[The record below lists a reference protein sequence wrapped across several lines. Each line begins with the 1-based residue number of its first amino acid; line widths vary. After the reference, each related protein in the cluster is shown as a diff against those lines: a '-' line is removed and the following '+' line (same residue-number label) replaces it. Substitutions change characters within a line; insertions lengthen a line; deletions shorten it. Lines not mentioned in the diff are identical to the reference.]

1 MVASRQLLLLKNKTA
16 NTQGK
21 NGLVV
26 YADVRIGLA
35 LYGSSCS
42 TRYDEL
48 HLFFGGKQKSVF
60 KKMAADKKSFAK
72 TAYKGATRGN

>member
-1 MVASRQLLLLKNKTA
+1 MVASRQLLLLLKNKTA
-16 NTQGK
+16 NTQEKRGEL

-42 TRYDEL
+42 TRYEIY
-48 HLFFGGKQKSVF
+48 LFFGGG
-60 KKMAADKKSFAK
+60 KKVP
-72 TAYKGATRGN
+72 